1 MAKGKRAAW
10 VPLAQGIGLALGI
23 NLLAQPLLALLAVK
37 GVLGES
43 QTFPAV
49 AAACVLAT
57 LAGALYSAAK
67 CPWGT
72 LVSGLGCGAGVAAVL
87 AALGV
92 LCWQQVAWTGRGG
105 VVLLCALGAGGLGGL
120 LGRKGGKR
128 TRKRPRRK

>member
-10 VPLAQGIGLALGI
+10 APLPRGIGLALGI
-23 NLLAQPLLALLAVK
+23 DLLAQPLLALLAVK
-37 GVLGES
+37 GVLGEA

-49 AAACVLAT
+49 AAACALAT
-57 LAGALYSAAK
+57 LVGALYCAAK

-92 LCWQQVAWTGRGG
+92 LCWQQVDWTGRGG
-105 VVLLCALGAGGLGGL
+105 VVLLCALGAGVLGGL

-128 TRKRPRRK
+128 VRKRPVRK